1 MNYTTNIVPVLLP
14 FFGEN
19 SEARDVAALIV
30 RFTGKLLTDWR
41 YAKFRAQVMA
51 LINKEMGKGRGWA
64 NIAETSLPS
73 GFEFNE
79 THALWLIDDLQ
90 KWGFSVSY
98 REEGYFGGDDLFMAV
113 EWGFGE
119 QPTDP
124 QTEDNETFC
133 VTCPTTFAEMFLF
146 GRD

>member
-14 FFGEN
+14 FFGDN
-19 SEARDVAALIV
+19 TEARDVATLIV
-30 RFTGKLLTDWR
+30 RFTGTLITDWQ

-51 LINKEMGKGRGWA
+51 LINKEMGNGRGWA

-98 REEGYFGGDDLFMAV
+98 REEWCFGGDELFMAV
-113 EWGFGE
+113 DWGFGE

-124 QTEDNETFC
+124 QNRTEDTETFC
-133 VTCPTTFAEMFLF
+133 VTCPTTFAEMF